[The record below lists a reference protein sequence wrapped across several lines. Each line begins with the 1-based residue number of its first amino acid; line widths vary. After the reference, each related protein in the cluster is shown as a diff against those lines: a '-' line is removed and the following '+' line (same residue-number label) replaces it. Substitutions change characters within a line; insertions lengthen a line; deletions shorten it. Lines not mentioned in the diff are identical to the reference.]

1 MVAGTGLTM
10 IFSMWTLILGR
21 FICGMGIGMYVTI
34 CPLFISEYSPASLS
48 GPLGSINQMNV
59 VTGLVLAFSLAFI
72 LPLPDDAEAKTTGIW
87 RILLMIPG
95 IIGLLQFV
103 LLTLVFKYDT
113 PLFYKKKGD
122 LVNYNKVMSLAYHNY
137 KEAKVLPTP
146 ENKSEIE
153 EEKDQ
158 EPNIYEESQEED
170 LEGGDEESKS
180 NKDST
185 QKSRDEVEEAK
196 EEIGESKEEVDNKRS
211 LEKQKDDPNN
221 SNLNLKNSKTS
232 SDRNQ
237 NPEIKSNKWPTHY
250 KKALSVCIMLSIFH
264 QTTGINGVTFFSNEI
279 FTDGEEGNSA
289 ERKARLGTFFF
300 GIAAFTGTAISVF
313 LFKIFKR
320 KTFFIGSELAM
331 MV

>member
-1 MVAGTGLTM
+1 M

-113 PLFYKKKGD
+113 PL
-122 LVNYNKVMSLAYHNY
+122 L

-211 LEKQKDDPNN
+211 LEKQKDDPN
-221 SNLNLKNSKTS
+221 T
-232 SDRNQ
+232 Q
-237 NPEIKSNKWPTHY
+237 I
-250 KKALSVCIMLSIFH
+250 
-264 QTTGINGVTFFSNEI
+264 
-279 FTDGEEGNSA
+279 
-289 ERKARLGTFFF
+289 
-300 GIAAFTGTAISVF
+300 
-313 LFKIFKR
+313 
-320 KTFFIGSELAM
+320 
-331 MV
+331 